1 MTTAIDGSV
10 DTAADRALAAA
21 LAERIADTVPPSH
34 LEFAK
39 LLGLLDVEVS
49 RGIATAGVTAGARSR
64 LLLNPDFVARHCRTD
79 AALVMLV
86 LHEFNHIVLGH
97 TRLYPRTSPVRNVV
111 FDALV
116 NAQLCRALPQPAY
129 TALFRELYADDRFP
143 AALLRPPVGW
153 RTADESWRLTGKALV
168 AHRALYAGDTVTH
181 ADLVEVLEEALGCR
195 RRRGRVRAS
204 LDLPPLLGSHDA
216 GSPADDEGG
225 GVDPDLVATLRRV
238 AAHWPAEVV
247 LAARRDGGSGRGLG
261 GDPCAALIEAR
272 EARRDVVHVIRSA
285 MLRVGGDRPGA
296 AAARGMREADIES
309 ALPFRTV
316 SDRRAGVREA
326 LGAAPLVFRAVRRE
340 REPDPCSLV
349 HVYLDVS
356 GSMAGVI
363 ALLYGALAPLRAL
376 LYPRIHLFSTTL
388 HDISPAELVARKVVG
403 DGGTDIRC
411 VTAHMLAEGVRRAVV
426 ITDGYVGNVPE
437 EHRQGLRERDLRC
450 VVLLAGSFDRDLAG
464 ALGQEVVRL
473 PPLLD
478 GG

>member
-1 MTTAIDGSV
+1 MTTAIDHAA
-10 DTAADRALAAA
+10 DRAADRALSAT

-49 RGIATAGVTAGARSR
+49 RDVATAAVTSGARSR

-86 LHEFNHIVLGH
+86 LHELNHIVLGH
-97 TRLYPRTSPVRNVV
+97 TRLYPRTTPARNFI

-116 NAQLCRALPQPAY
+116 NAQLCRALPRPAY
-129 TALFRELYADDRFP
+129 TALFRELYAHDRFP
-143 AALLRPPVGW
+143 EALLRPPVGW
-153 RTADESWRLTGKALV
+153 RTANESWRMTGKALV

-181 ADLVEVLEEALGCR
+181 ADLVEVLEESLGCR
-195 RRRGRVRAS
+195 RRRGRAKAS
-204 LDLPPLLGSHDA
+204 LELPPLLGNHDA
-216 GSPADDEGG
+216 GSPGDDEGG
-225 GVDPDLVATLRRV
+225 GVDPALLETLRRV
-238 AAHWPAEVV
+238 VAHWPAEVT
-247 LAARRDGGSGRGLG
+247 LAARGVGAGRGQG
-261 GDPCAALIEAR
+261 GDPGAAFVEAR
-272 EARRDVVHVIRSA
+272 EARRDVVRVIRLA
-285 MLRVGGDRPGA
+285 LLRVAGDQPGSA
-296 AAARGMREADIES
+296 PSRGARDVDVES
-309 ALPFRTV
+309 ALPYRTV
-316 SDRRAGVREA
+316 ADRRAGVREA
-326 LGAAPLVFRAVRRE
+326 FGAAPVMFRAVRRA
-340 REPDPCSLV
+340 REPDPGSLV

-356 GSMAGVI
+356 GSMTGVI

-426 ITDGYVGNVPE
+426 ITDGYVGSVPE
-437 EHRQGLRERDLRC
+437 EHRRELRERRLQC
-450 VVLLAGSFDRDLAG
+450 VVLLAGSYDRDLAG
-464 ALGQEVVRL
+464 VLGKEVLPLPRL
-473 PPLLD
+473 VD